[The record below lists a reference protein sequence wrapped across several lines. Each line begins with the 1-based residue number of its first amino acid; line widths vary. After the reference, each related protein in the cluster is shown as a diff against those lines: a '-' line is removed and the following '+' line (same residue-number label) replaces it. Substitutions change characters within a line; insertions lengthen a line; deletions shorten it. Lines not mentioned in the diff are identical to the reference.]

1 VSANHLDVGVGTGYF
16 LDQCRFPSSSPAI
29 SLLDLNPNSLAITAR
44 RLDRY
49 QPSTYVAN
57 VLEPLRL
64 TERFDSISLNYLLH
78 CLPGS
83 MLSKEV
89 VFQNLKSLLNDGQVI
104 FGTTLLGQGTP
115 HNFLARSL
123 RQIYN
128 KKGIFSN
135 QQDNLADLETVL
147 SQHFAEY
154 KLDVIGCVAF
164 FVGRT

>member
-1 VSANHLDVGVGTGYF
+1 
-16 LDQCRFPSSSPAI
+16 
-29 SLLDLNPNSLAITAR
+29 
-44 RLDRY
+44 
-49 QPSTYVAN
+49 
-57 VLEPLRL
+57 
-64 TERFDSISLNYLLH
+64 
-78 CLPGS
+78 
-83 MLSKEV
+83 
-89 VFQNLKSLLNDGQVI
+89 
-104 FGTTLLGQGTP
+104 LLGQGTP